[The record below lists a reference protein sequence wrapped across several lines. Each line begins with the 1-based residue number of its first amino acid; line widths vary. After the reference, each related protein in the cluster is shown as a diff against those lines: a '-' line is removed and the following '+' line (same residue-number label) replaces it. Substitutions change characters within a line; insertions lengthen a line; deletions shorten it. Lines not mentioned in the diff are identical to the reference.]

1 MFESADGVIV
11 TATRQNA
18 GRLGIPGGPVGGVNV
33 PAGTDCAIVT
43 LANGIATE
51 ARLSHVV
58 AASTAA
64 EPADI
69 ATKLA

>member
-18 GRLGIPGGPVGGVNV
+18 GRLGIAGPVGGVNV

-43 LANGIATE
+43 LANGIATD
-51 ARLSHVV
+51 ARPSQVV

-64 EPADI
+64 EPAEI
-69 ATKLA
+69 AIKLA